1 MPDDVLARTNAG
13 PQVPAGL
20 PPLRRHLVIVHQ
32 PGWQSINDWREIGG
46 RARRID
52 PSIGVIVVSAFH
64 ENAALADRAAALP
77 TLVFS
82 AGPLGKFRPRR
93 GKVYHGGPMP
103 KFEQLR
109 RLMVGGVRVPMT
121 QVLTEGVTID
131 PQVWGEFVVVK
142 PTDMASSSKAAG
154 IQLMR
159 AERVRYIATGDYP
172 EGHPGRRGPMV
183 VQQFINTGPQLSTY
197 RVLTLFGEP
206 LYCEY
211 NYLDHSQ
218 LDLEADDAVI
228 EATNIAIQG
237 DTMNRH
243 RVFQYDADMVA
254 LARAAHH
261 AIPEVPL
268 KGVDI
273 LRDHRT
279 GRLYVIEVNPNS
291 NTWHFSSAFLA
302 KLVQQYP
309 DKSPPELA
317 RQRLEQLDAFGT
329 AAHVLAEVTRREA
342 E

>member
-1 MPDDVLARTNAG
+1 MSNPAATPRG
-13 PQVPAGL
+13 PAPPGPPGL
-20 PPLRRHLVIVHQ
+20 QRHLVIVHQ
-32 PGWQSINDWREIGG
+32 PGWQSIADWRDIGG
-46 RARRID
+46 RVRRID
-52 PSIGVIVVSAFH
+52 PTIGVLVVSALQDH
-64 ENAALADRAAALP
+64 TALAERAAGLP

-82 AGPLGKFRPRR
+82 AGPLGKFRPLR

-103 KFEQLR
+103 KFQQLR
-109 RLMVGGVRVPMT
+109 RLLAGGVRVPRT
-121 QVLTEGVTID
+121 QVLTEGARFD
-131 PQVWGEFVVVK
+131 PQAWGEFVVVK

-159 AERVRYIATGDYP
+159 TERVRYIAPGDYP
-172 EGHPGRRGPMV
+172 QGHPGRRGPMV
-183 VQQFINTGPQLSTY
+183 VQQFIDTGPQLSTY

-211 NYLDHSQ
+211 NYLDDSE
-218 LDLEADDAVI
+218 LDLTADDPVI
-228 EATNIAIQG
+228 ETTNIAIQG

-243 RVFQYDADMVA
+243 RIFQYDADMVA

-268 KGVDI
+268 KGCDI

-291 NTWHFSSAFLA
+291 NTWHFSSRFMA
-302 KLVQQYP
+302 KLMLQYP
-309 DKSPPELA
+309 DKFPPELA

-329 AAHVLAEVTRREA
+329 AAHVLAETTRREA
-342 E
+342 M